1 MPTVNYAERRKKLG
15 YWLRVEYGRNSS
27 GGIYETITK
36 SFSSLEELAEVRG
49 NGFSRGRLNLY
60 NDGMGIVIL
69 YCCNLGAGERSEFL
83 KLMGVE
89 DERFL

>member
-1 MPTVNYAERRKKLG
+1 MTTVNYAERRKKLG
-15 YWLRVEYGRNSS
+15 YWLRVEYGRNSP
-27 GGIYETITK
+27 GDLYESSTTWLK
-36 SFSSLEELAEVRG
+36 SLEDRADTTG
-49 NGFSRGRLNLY
+49 KGFSRGRFNLY

-89 DERFL
+89 DERLL